1 MRGKWIRT
9 LVEGQRNIA
18 EWPFHWIPHKIRK
31 PLPLCSVNTSALVQV
46 SMVIL
51 YKYFFLVL
59 IYLVCVYS
67 KLLSFSFSAE
77 VSTV

>member
-51 YKYFFLVL
+51 YKYFF
-59 IYLVCVYS
+59 
-67 KLLSFSFSAE
+67 
-77 VSTV
+77 